1 MPEPENHTLHL
12 LREIRGA
19 IAALESKLDVKIDRN
34 HQDLTNRF
42 DSIRQAMLGESVPD
56 APQRQNSTSG
66 WPPLKSAFPC
76 SSAAEERGRLMVADS
91 THSITKPL
99 FLTLSVEPMFECL
112 HRGYRNGRS

>member
-42 DSIRQAMLGESVPD
+42 DSIRQAMLGESVPGGYATAEFD
-56 APQRQNSTSG
+56 ER
-66 WPPLKSAFPC
+66 L
-76 SSAAEERGRLMVADS
+76 AALEERV
-91 THSITKPL
+91 
-99 FLTLSVEPMFECL
+99 SVLE
-112 HRGYRNGRS
+112 RR